1 MLKTMNIVLVGLLLI
16 AVPPSNVLVRAQ
28 TSTGTRCLNACQN
41 SPTCASGL
49 CTLQSCT
56 DTGTCYEY
64 CLNCSGVVTCYAS
77 GYGCSFNSS
86 SSLKF
91 SLLALST
98 ATVLSY
104 LFFKRLQKTYNT
116 PHNQQQHRRLY
127 FNDIERRLREN
138 KRDLCFLYLLFFYY
152 FILLSLSLYFMVYF
166 FKKRLIFIYF
176 IFFEISLKQKL
187 LILIN
192 IIMIF
197 YF

>member
-104 LFFKRLQKTYNT
+104 LFFKRLQKTYN
-116 PHNQQQHRRLY
+116 QQQHRRLY

-138 KRDLCFLYLLFFYY
+138 KRDLCFLYLLFF
-152 FILLSLSLYFMVYF
+152 SLFYIIIS
-166 FKKRLIFIYF
+166 KLIFYG
-176 IFFEISLKQKL
+176 IFF
-187 LILIN
+187 
-192 IIMIF
+192 
-197 YF
+197 